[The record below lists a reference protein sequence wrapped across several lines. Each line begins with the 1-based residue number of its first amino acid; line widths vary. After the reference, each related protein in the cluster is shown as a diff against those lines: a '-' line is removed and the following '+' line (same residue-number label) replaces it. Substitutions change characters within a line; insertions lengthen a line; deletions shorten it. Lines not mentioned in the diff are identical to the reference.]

1 MKLENSLLMY
11 IINKT
16 NRYMKANKDPLSL
29 SHRTREPSLI
39 KITFSC
45 LIVSNKIKSYEKK
58 KHKQTKTILN
68 HKNKKA
74 LSMPKKFSHIT
85 S

>member
-29 SHRTREPSLI
+29 SHRTREPFLM
-39 KITFSC
+39 KIRF
-45 LIVSNKIKSYEKK
+45 
-58 KHKQTKTILN
+58 
-68 HKNKKA
+68 
-74 LSMPKKFSHIT
+74 
-85 S
+85 

>member
-1 MKLENSLLMY
+1 MDSLENLQKGWGRIAKNFKNENLEFKQSFLQKYTFMKLENSLLKY

-39 KITFSC
+39 KITF
-45 LIVSNKIKSYEKK
+45 
-58 KHKQTKTILN
+58 
-68 HKNKKA
+68 
-74 LSMPKKFSHIT
+74 
-85 S
+85 